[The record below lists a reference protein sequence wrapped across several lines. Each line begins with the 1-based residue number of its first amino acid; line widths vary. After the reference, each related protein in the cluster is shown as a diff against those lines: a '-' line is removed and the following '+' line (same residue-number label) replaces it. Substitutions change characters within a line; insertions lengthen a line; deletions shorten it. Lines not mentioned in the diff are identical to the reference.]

1 MVHTVPAWSISA
13 HRLPS
18 HPSFSRLQPHWPP
31 FYPSTCPKG
40 FALTNS
46 SSGMPFPS
54 SSHGLICII
63 QASTQRPSQQGSP
76 HALPS
81 LHPKSPSSHLLL
93 IFPLSFLLLSDLSF
107 LFASCLTSDSL
118 IRTQQPYS
126 LEPDTQK
133 ELNKYLN
140 KYLLS

>member
-13 HRLPS
+13 HHPPS
-18 HPSFSRLQPHWPP
+18 YPSFSRLQLHWPP
-31 FYPSTCPKG
+31 FYLSTCPRG

-46 SSGMPFPS
+46 LPEMPFPS

-76 HALPS
+76 HAI
-81 LHPKSPSSHLLL
+81 PSSPQVNIVTSPL

-107 LFASCLTSDSL
+107 IFASCLTSDSL
-118 IRTQQPYS
+118 IRTQELYS
-126 LEPDTQK
+126 LEPHTQK

>member
-1 MVHTVPAWSISA
+1 MVHTVPARSISA
-13 HRLPS
+13 HHPPS
-18 HPSFSRLQPHWPP
+18 YPSFSRLQLHWPP
-31 FYPSTCPKG
+31 LYLSTCPRG

-46 SSGMPFPS
+46 SPGMPFPS

-63 QASTQRPSQQGSP
+63 QASTQRPSQQSRP
-76 HALPS
+76 HAIPS
-81 LHPKSPSSHLLL
+81 LHPKSPSSRLLL
-93 IFPLSFLLLSDLSF
+93 VFPLLFLLLSDPSF
-107 LFASCLTSDSL
+107 IFASCLTSDSL

>member
-1 MVHTVPAWSISA
+1 MVHTVPARSISA
-13 HRLPS
+13 HHPPS
-18 HPSFSRLQPHWPP
+18 YPSFSRLQLHWPP
-31 FYPSTCPKG
+31 LYLSTCPRG
-40 FALTNS
+40 SALTNS
-46 SSGMPFPS
+46 SPGMPFPS

-63 QASTQRPSQQGSP
+63 QASTQRPSQQSSP
-76 HALPS
+76 QAIPS
-81 LHPKSPSSHLLL
+81 LHPKSPSSRLLL
-93 IFPLSFLLLSDLSF
+93 VFPLLFLLLSDPSF
-107 LFASCLTSDSL
+107 IFASCLTSDSL